1 MGFCFGK
8 ETHVI
13 TNHSSNY
20 CLILSFIT
28 AKISIKG
35 MKETNRIIKRSIGN
49 IAYIEVALYKHQ
61 FNSYD
66 QRNSLETENNAFI
79 PLMKE
84 HELV

>member
-1 MGFCFGK
+1 
-8 ETHVI
+8 
-13 TNHSSNY
+13 
-20 CLILSFIT
+20 
-28 AKISIKG
+28 

-49 IAYIEVALYKHQ
+49 IAYIEVALYKHL

-84 HELV
+84 HELI

>member
-13 TNHSSNY
+13 TNHSPNY

-35 MKETNRIIKRSIGN
+35 MKETNRITKRSIGN
-49 IAYIEVALYKHQ
+49 IAYREVAMYKLQ
-61 FNSYD
+61 LNRQD
-66 QRNSLETENNAFI
+66 QKNSLETEDYEFI
-79 PLMKE
+79 PLRKE
-84 HELV
+84 HKLI